1 MQELDMDKGKV
12 SEWNEGNLKSLRLH
26 EAQELI
32 NTSKM
37 NYLKSLGDGRYSYDS
52 IISAINIL
60 YGEGSAKYSEEE
72 RNEVDKIK
80 ELVELRRE
88 ALPPHT
94 IINNFNMG
102 NRINKSIL
110 NLDNWKSLKV
120 LIELYENKVKCYN
133 DIHGLSTR
141 NYDDMDDGL

>member
-1 MQELDMDKGKV
+1 MTSDVFRLDNRWDC
-12 SEWNEGNLKSLRLH
+12 NI
-26 EAQELI
+26 A
-32 NTSKM
+32 
-37 NYLKSLGDGRYSYDS
+37 
-52 IISAINIL
+52 ISGITIL

-94 IINNFNMG
+94 TINNFNMG

-110 NLDNWKSLKV
+110 NMVNWKSLKV
-120 LIELYENKVKCYN
+120 LIELYEKKVKCYN
-133 DIHGLSTR
+133 DAHGLSTR